1 MRTVRAVGDPSIA
14 IAVASMPERFRLTDD
29 RDADLV
35 LAAPHALDDDR
46 AILALRFAPCID
58 VEPATDAAL
67 VQVTVERVV
76 LEELDALVEALAVA
90 RRLVGASLDSIE
102 VLHRTS
108 ACIVAS
114 AGATTLTCVRSATG
128 RDALHARVVGRD
140 RRVDIDLDATAP
152 AHPGRIAVF
161 DATGERVAAPVH
173 QSGHR
178 LTLQRAADGL
188 EPLYAVSDL
197 RHDLGLVRSVL

>member
-1 MRTVRAVGDPSIA
+1 MKTVRAVGDPSIA

-35 LAAPHALDDDR
+35 LVAPHAVDDDR
-46 AILALRFAPCID
+46 AIPALRFAPRVD
-58 VEPATDAAL
+58 VEPALDAAI
-67 VQVTVERVV
+67 VQVTVERAA
-76 LEELDALVEALAVA
+76 LDELDALVEALAVA
-90 RRLVGASLDSIE
+90 RRLVGASFDALE
-102 VLHRTS
+102 VLHRTGS
-108 ACIVAS
+108 CTVAT

-128 RDALHARVVGRD
+128 RDALHARVVRRD

-161 DATGERVAAPVH
+161 DATGERVAPLVH

-188 EPLYAVSDL
+188 EPLYAISDL